1 MKAQLQVTKNGA
13 VIHRSI
19 FEMDD
24 AEGFGKACSSVWT
37 ELRARQLNEETSI
50 GALMEHLD
58 RGVLDLL
65 TGAQITVSA
74 IVSPTIQQPK

>member
-1 MKAQLQVTKNGA
+1 MKAQLQITKNGT
-13 VIHRSI
+13 VIHSGVY
-19 FEMDD
+19 EMHD
-24 AEGFGKACSSVWT
+24 ADEFGKACSVAWSA
-37 ELRARQLNEETSI
+37 LRARQLGGEASI

-74 IVSPTIQQPK
+74 IG

>member
-1 MKAQLQVTKNGA
+1 MRAG
-13 VIHRSI
+13 S
-19 FEMDD
+19 
-24 AEGFGKACSSVWT
+24 KACSTVWT
-37 ELRARQLNEETSI
+37 ALRALDEETSI

-74 IVSPTIQQPK
+74 IG

>member
-1 MKAQLQVTKNGA
+1 MKAQLQITKNGIVLHSGVY
-13 VIHRSI
+13 VI
-19 FEMDD
+19 DD
-24 AEGFGKACSSVWT
+24 AEGFGKACSIAWGG
-37 ELRARQLNEETSI
+37 LRARQLAEETSI

-74 IVSPTIQQPK
+74 IG

>member
-1 MKAQLQVTKNGA
+1 MKARLQITKNGT
-13 VIHRSI
+13 VIHDGVY
-19 FEMDD
+19 EMDD
-24 AEGFGKACSSVWT
+24 ADGFGKACSAMWT
-37 ELRARQLNEETSI
+37 ALRARQLGEETSI

-74 IVSPTIQQPK
+74 IG

>member
-1 MKAQLQVTKNGA
+1 MKAQLQITKNGT
-13 VIHRSI
+13 VMHSGVYKI
-19 FEMDD
+19 DD
-24 AEGFGKACSSVWT
+24 ADGFGKACSIAWSA
-37 ELRARQLNEETSI
+37 LRARQLDEETSI

-74 IVSPTIQQPK
+74 IR